1 MSNHIKSCNL
11 AIQPGEEVTYPVNC
25 LFPQVEFSPTVL
37 IVLKVFFYILVAKLI
52 SSLRKIGTKHVRK

>member
-1 MSNHIKSCNL
+1 MSNHIKCCNL
-11 AIQPGEEVTYPVNC
+11 AIQPGEEVSYPVNC

-37 IVLKVFFYILVAKLI
+37 IVLKVVAKLI

>member
-11 AIQPGEEVTYPVNC
+11 AIQPGEEVSYPVNC

-37 IVLKVFFYILVAKLI
+37 IVLKVFYILVAKLI